1 MSFPETRQLI
11 LKKING
17 GRRKRSGGTELAIGH
32 NVADLFDNF
41 WSGNRDNPQLVQKVS
56 PLRVPLCFCR
66 LVSRLSSNSWGTSSV
81 VLCGLLGT
89 GVSRKFGP
97 CGLILPDSSRARTV
111 CTL

>member
-1 MSFPETRQLI
+1 MHPVSFPETRQLI

-56 PLRVPLCFCR
+56 PVRVPLCFCR
-66 LVSRLSSNSWGTSSV
+66 LVSRLSSNSWGTSVRRQLYFVASSEPIYQGNLDFV
-81 VLCGLLGT
+81 V
-89 GVSRKFGP
+89 
-97 CGLILPDSSRARTV
+97 
-111 CTL
+111 

>member
-1 MSFPETRQLI
+1 MHPVSFPETRQLI

-56 PLRVPLCFCR
+56 PVRVPLCFCR
-66 LVSRLSSNSWGTSSV
+66 LVSRLSSNSWGT
-81 VLCGLLGT
+81 
-89 GVSRKFGP
+89 
-97 CGLILPDSSRARTV
+97 RARRQLYFV
-111 CTL
+111 ASLEPVYQGNLDLVV